1 MVGEYKD
8 YLERMC
14 GFLVQSKV
22 SEAVKLSREI
32 ETNHEQAGY
41 LIETIYWYYSQL
53 DRAQTGSRLL
63 ELPFTIGKNT
73 EEEMRSAIKA
83 EYLLYKHN
91 IEPLYDWSVVQ
102 EAEDFELP
110 ETQEE
115 EVESLVEEEAEEE
128 EEAETLVEEEEA
140 EEAIPVELD
149 FSKDEICDIPD
160 EVLESNEEDEPVSP
174 LGVSQED
181 VCIEQN
187 PAFDFLSEQDEED
200 ECSNSNGE
208 GYYSSLFSDT
218 TDFRRPTMEEILRSH
233 RNVIPKHDTEM
244 MQTEYKRE
252 AMFREKMYT
261 WYEKLESIVKFEW

>member
-14 GFLVQSKV
+14 AFLVQSKV
-22 SEAVKLSREI
+22 SEAIKLSREI
-32 ETNHEQAGY
+32 EKNHEQAGY
-41 LIETIYWYYSQL
+41 LMETVYWYYSQL
-53 DRAQTGSRLL
+53 SRAQTGSRLL
-63 ELPFTIGKNT
+63 DLPFTIGKNT
-73 EEEMRSAIKA
+73 EEDMRSAIKA

-110 ETQEE
+110 VAKDEEPEPLVEDAEEDAQEE
-115 EVESLVEEEAEEE
+115 
-128 EEAETLVEEEEA
+128 T
-140 EEAIPVELD
+140 IPIELD

-160 EVLESNEEDEPVSP
+160 EVLESKEEENDDEDEEPVSP

-187 PAFDFLSEQDEED
+187 PAFDFLSEQDEDED
-200 ECSNSNGE
+200 EDDEFSNPTGE
-208 GYYSSLFSDT
+208 GYYSNLFSDT
-218 TDFRRPTMEEILRSH
+218 TGFRRPTIEEILKSH
-233 RNVIPKHDTEM
+233 RNVIPKYDTEM

-261 WYEKLESIVKFEW
+261 WYEKLESLVKFEW